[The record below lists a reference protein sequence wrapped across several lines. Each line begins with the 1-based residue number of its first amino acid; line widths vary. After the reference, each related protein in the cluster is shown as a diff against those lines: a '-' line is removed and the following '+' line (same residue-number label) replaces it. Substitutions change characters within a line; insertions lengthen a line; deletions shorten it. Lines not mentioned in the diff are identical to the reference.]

1 MGHVMDILG
10 IGIAI
15 LFFLLSGGFILLLK
29 NLEGDR

>member
-1 MGHVMDILG
+1 MEHFMDILG
-10 IGIAI
+10 VGITV

>member
-1 MGHVMDILG
+1 MEHFMDILG
-10 IGIAI
+10 VGVAI

>member
-1 MGHVMDILG
+1 MDLLSV
-10 IGIAI
+10 GIAI